1 MKAEEFEL
9 SLDGGVTLHAYRWE
23 PEDGAKAVIQIVHG
37 MAEYAA
43 RYARF
48 AEAATANGYAVAAVD
63 LRGHGKST
71 ASPDDWGF
79 FAERDGWNKVVGDL
93 AAQRKRITIE
103 YPDLPVFLLGHSM
116 GSFLAQQLMIEHGGE
131 YAGVILS
138 ASNGPVGP
146 LGAVGAF
153 IARLEVLRLGPKGI
167 SGLLGAMSFGTFNK
181 PYKPPRTD
189 FDWLS
194 RDEAEVDKY
203 VADPL
208 CGFDF
213 RTSSWR
219 DMIDALGRLYGKAKL
234 ARIPK
239 DLPVFILAGTNDPV
253 GNMTKGV
260 DKLIAVYRSTGLTAV
275 ESRYYD
281 GARHEILNETNRD
294 EVTADILG
302 WLDRLA
308 LPV

>member
-63 LRGHGKST
+63 LRGHGKSA

-103 YPDLPVFLLGHSM
+103 YPDLPVFLLGHSI

-167 SGLLGAMSFGTFNK
+167 SGLLGAQCRSAPSTNLTNRPGPISTGC
-181 PYKPPRTD
+181 RVTRRRSTSTS
-189 FDWLS
+189 LS
-194 RDEAEVDKY
+194 RSA
-203 VADPL
+203 
-208 CGFDF
+208 
-213 RTSSWR
+213 
-219 DMIDALGRLYGKAKL
+219 ALISA
-234 ARIPK
+234 
-239 DLPVFILAGTNDPV
+239 PVH
-253 GNMTKGV
+253 
-260 DKLIAVYRSTGLTAV
+260 
-275 ESRYYD
+275 
-281 GARHEILNETNRD
+281 GAT
-294 EVTADILG
+294 
-302 WLDRLA
+302 
-308 LPV
+308 